1 MLRAA
6 HSPKVHSPP
15 HHRHASMRLIYGAD
29 LEPYHAERHVVLG
42 AKDSPE
48 TLANLEYAWC
58 NAEDSQIAPLYTA
71 RAMLPFLLAGN
82 LRTPNKFF
90 LFFTTRLSS
99 KAGLRIQQVST
110 LSSDLRV
117 YLSLQLL
124 NFLGLLLLSVER
136 GNPSLFR
143 QSKSHHAAHLKD
155 ANWDEPLDQSNAPTH
170 TGTRPTHI
178 GFHGRKDALLL
189 DRAVKNLLDSD
200 RAGNSD
206 QLGHRGVALG
216 VTVVSEGGG
225 ADNLA
230 AVYVLNPELV
240 LEHNEV
246 TLVALVLHSLLKRGA
261 EGVEQVGAGDDLP
274 VK

>member
-1 MLRAA
+1 
-6 HSPKVHSPP
+6 
-15 HHRHASMRLIYGAD
+15 MRLIYGAD

-170 TGTRPTHI
+170 TGTV
-178 GFHGRKDALLL
+178 L
-189 DRAVKNLLDSD
+189 S
-200 RAGNSD
+200 
-206 QLGHRGVALG
+206 
-216 VTVVSEGGG
+216 
-225 ADNLA
+225 
-230 AVYVLNPELV
+230 LNPMLY
-240 LEHNEV
+240 LSSN
-246 TLVALVLHSLLKRGA
+246 TFMSGLHISGSMAARMLFSLIVPSRIC
-261 EGVEQVGAGDDLP
+261 
-274 VK
+274 